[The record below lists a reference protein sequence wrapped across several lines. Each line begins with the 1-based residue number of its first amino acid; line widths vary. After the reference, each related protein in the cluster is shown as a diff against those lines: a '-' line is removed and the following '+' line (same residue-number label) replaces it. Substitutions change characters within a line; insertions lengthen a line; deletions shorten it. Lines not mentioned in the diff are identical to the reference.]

1 MNGRRRL
8 AVIGAGIS
16 GLSMAFLARQD
27 FDVTLFEAED
37 RLGGHADTQHIRLD
51 GQEIAVDTGFIVF
64 NDRNYP
70 NLVGLFDSLGIASHP
85 SDMSFGVSV
94 GDGAFEYGGGTIRQL
109 FAQKRNLAKP
119 RFWRMIQD
127 ILRFYREAP
136 AVLEGAT
143 DESLGAYLDRNRYGA
158 AFIEDHLLPM
168 GAAIWSASVTG
179 MRDFP
184 VRHFVRFFRN
194 HGLLSVNDRPH
205 WRTVSGGSTS
215 YVARIRAALGGS
227 VRSGAP
233 VRAVIRDGAGVI
245 VATGADTARFDQVVL
260 ACHSDQALALLDQ
273 PDDAER
279 GVLGAVRF
287 QDNRAVLHTDIRLMP
302 RRRAVWSSW
311 NYLARDSADHHR
323 EVSVTYWMNAL
334 QGMETRRPLLVSLNP
349 LTEPDPASVLATRHY
364 AHPQFDAAAMAAQD
378 RLPGLQGNG
387 GVWFAGAWTRFGF
400 HEDGIA
406 SSVAIARR
414 LGIAIPW
421 EGATRQAA

>member
-1 MNGRRRL
+1 MSGRRKL
-8 AVIGAGIS
+8 AVIGAGIA
-16 GLSMAFLARQD
+16 GLSMAWLARQD

-37 RLGGHADTQHIRLD
+37 RLGGHADTQRVRVD
-51 GQEIAVDTGFIVF
+51 GQDISVDTGFIVF

-70 NLVGLFDSLGIASHP
+70 NLVGLFDSLGVASQP
-85 SDMSFGVSV
+85 SDMSFGVSI
-94 GDGAFEYGGGTIRQL
+94 GGGAFEYGGGTLRQL
-109 FAQKRNLAKP
+109 FAQRRNLAKP

-136 AVLEGAT
+136 AVLDSAT
-143 DESLGAYLDRNRYGA
+143 DESLGAYLDRNRHGT

-168 GAAIWSASVTG
+168 GAAIWSASVSG
-179 MRDFP
+179 MRAFP

-205 WRTVSGGSTS
+205 WRTVSGGSAR
-215 YVARIRAALGGS
+215 YVARIGAALDGS

-233 VRAVIRDGAGVI
+233 VRAVIRDGADII
-245 VATGADTARFDQVVL
+245 VATDADTARFDQVVL
-260 ACHSDQALALLDQ
+260 ACHSDQALALLDR

-279 GVLGAVRF
+279 AVLGAIRF
-287 QDNRAVLHTDIRLMP
+287 QDNRAVLHTDVGLMP

-311 NYLARDSADHHR
+311 NYLARDSADHQR

-334 QGMETRRPLLVSLNP
+334 QGMETRKPLLVSINP

-364 AHPQFDAAAMAAQD
+364 AHPQFDAAAMAAQE
-378 RLPGLQGNG
+378 RLNTIQGNG

-406 SSVAIARR
+406 SSVAIAKR
-414 LGIAIPW
+414 LGVAIPW
-421 EGATRQAA
+421 AGATRQAA